1 MIGVDPVGPPST
13 WTVLEPKRPW
23 GHDGKALRAA
33 PLVGWWQSGKNTGSW
48 RQIRAMGEVE
58 QKPPNRK
65 LPPNPRITRS
75 GAPEAIGVCV
85 GTLLGLLLFE
95 YTAKKMETA

>member
-1 MIGVDPVGPPST
+1 MAIDGDGDGGT
-13 WTVLEPKRPW
+13 D
-23 GHDGKALRAA
+23 DGKALRAA

-48 RQIRAMGEVE
+48 RQIRAMGEAE

-95 YTAKKMETA
+95 YTVKKKETA

>member
-1 MIGVDPVGPPST
+1 MAIDGDGDGGT
-13 WTVLEPKRPW
+13 D
-23 GHDGKALRAA
+23 DGKALRAA

-65 LPPNPRITRS
+65 LPPNPGITRS

-85 GTLLGLLLFE
+85 GTFLGLLLFE
-95 YTAKKMETA
+95 YTVKKMDTA

>member
-1 MIGVDPVGPPST
+1 MAIDGDGDGGT
-13 WTVLEPKRPW
+13 D
-23 GHDGKALRAA
+23 DGKALRAA

-65 LPPNPRITRS
+65 LPPNPGITRS

-85 GTLLGLLLFE
+85 GTFLGLLLFE
-95 YTAKKMETA
+95 YTVKKMETA

>member
-1 MIGVDPVGPPST
+1 MVIDGDGDGGT
-13 WTVLEPKRPW
+13 D
-23 GHDGKALRAA
+23 DGKALRAA

-48 RQIRAMGEVE
+48 RQIRAMGEAE

-65 LPPNPRITRS
+65 LPPKPRITRS

-95 YTAKKMETA
+95 YTVKKMETA

>member
-1 MIGVDPVGPPST
+1 MAIDGDGDGGT
-13 WTVLEPKRPW
+13 D
-23 GHDGKALRAA
+23 DGKALRAA

-65 LPPNPRITRS
+65 LPPNPGITRS

-85 GTLLGLLLFE
+85 GTSACWLLLAAF
-95 YTAKKMETA
+95 

>member
-1 MIGVDPVGPPST
+1 MAIDGDGDGGT
-13 WTVLEPKRPW
+13 D
-23 GHDGKALRAA
+23 DGKALRAA

-95 YTAKKMETA
+95 YTVKKMETA

>member
-1 MIGVDPVGPPST
+1 MKCRLQ
-13 WTVLEPKRPW
+13 WTVLMIAMIVVID
-23 GHDGKALRAA
+23 GGDDGKALRAA

-48 RQIRAMGEVE
+48 RQIRAMGEAE

-65 LPPNPRITRS
+65 LPPKPRITRS
-75 GAPEAIGVCV
+75 GAPEAIVVILLV
-85 GTLLGLLLFE
+85 GCCLLLFE

>member
-1 MIGVDPVGPPST
+1 MAIDGDGDGGT
-13 WTVLEPKRPW
+13 D
-23 GHDGKALRAA
+23 DGKALRAA

-48 RQIRAMGEVE
+48 RQIRAMGEAE

-85 GTLLGLLLFE
+85 GTFLGLLLFE
-95 YTAKKMETA
+95 YTVKKKETA

>member
-1 MIGVDPVGPPST
+1 MKCRLQ
-13 WTVLEPKRPW
+13 WTVLMIAMIVVID
-23 GHDGKALRAA
+23 GGDDGKALRAA

-85 GTLLGLLLFE
+85 GTFLGLLLFE
-95 YTAKKMETA
+95 YTVKRWTQHKL